1 MFSWYLTK
9 KGFGPQEDELTEP
22 SLNKGGQ
29 PSLTRVKY
37 VKLKLQGL
45 SLAYEL
51 PRPWQGAHMSVHFCK
66 ICKNMIV

>member
-51 PRPWQGAHMSVHFCK
+51 PGP
-66 ICKNMIV
+66 